1 MVWRFSFPACHQCKP
16 RFSTLKEPVK
26 TRETRE
32 CVLCSKLFTVD
43 LLLYTEC
50 KALFSWVI
58 YCSRNNF
65 ISQNSVCVK
74 IHGNRVFRYSHYYQ
88 SKIKRIEKNRMLI
101 YTECCNMIYDMQL
114 WKYMLND
121 MLKILNLWLPLERLN
136 VTVTKNKLP
145 QILCGIK

>member
-1 MVWRFSFPACHQCKP
+1 MLNASVTLNSFSHQSAGIRSQLFVLRHLGAFYFWGGWDISSNKGCWELKSTCYKRTKKCITHSVMVWRFSFPACHQCKP

-65 ISQNSVCVK
+65 IS
-74 IHGNRVFRYSHYYQ
+74 
-88 SKIKRIEKNRMLI
+88 
-101 YTECCNMIYDMQL
+101 
-114 WKYMLND
+114 
-121 MLKILNLWLPLERLN
+121 
-136 VTVTKNKLP
+136 
-145 QILCGIK
+145 